1 MDISEWNLSERN
13 NKEANHYVYVT
24 IEGGPM
30 KKLIVVLLTTAI
42 MLLVGSF
49 SAFTQAQ
56 SPASQAKPTFL
67 APTPGTYVHG
77 WPAFTVSF
85 PKDWVE
91 QPPGRGTG
99 YGGEVFRV
107 AAPDSKPFAQNIRVP
122 YFAVSV
128 FPALL
133 PIGKW
138 SEILVPTLRLPGS
151 EIKIAYDKPSQLKDG
166 APAQEAE
173 IEWFSNNVKV
183 NMLVLT
189 TKKDALWIQ
198 IIQSSDKWKI
208 GEDVKAYAYSLT
220 FQPGREEP
228 VKVPSDVKAFLD
240 KYSSDLV
247 SGNVERIMANF
258 SDRFLDQRRKKAF
271 YEIWFQ
277 NSPDSP
283 VQRGLISSEAT
294 VTVFEARGDKAYVD
308 GFFASKARD
317 HADKALKEPMG
328 FRQIIKEQGQ
338 WKWYG
343 DQR

>member
-1 MDISEWNLSERN
+1 
-13 NKEANHYVYVT
+13 
-24 IEGGPM
+24 M
-30 KKLIVVLLTTAI
+30 KKLIIVLLITAI
-42 MLLVGSF
+42 MLLAGSF

-56 SPASQAKPTFL
+56 SPASQVKPTFL
-67 APTPGTYVHG
+67 APTSGTYVHG
-77 WPAFTVSF
+77 WPAFTVSY

-91 QPPGRGTG
+91 QPPSRYAGMA
-99 YGGEVFRV
+99 GEFFRV

-122 YFAVSV
+122 YFSVSI
-128 FPALL
+128 FPTPL
-133 PIGKW
+133 PIDKW
-138 SEILVPTLRLPGS
+138 SDILVPTLRLPGS
-151 EIKIAYDKPSQLKDG
+151 DIKTVYDKPSQLKDG
-166 APAQEAE
+166 TPAQEAE
-173 IEWFSNNVKV
+173 IEWVSNAVKV

-189 TKKDALWIQ
+189 TKKYAAWVQ
-198 IIQSSDKWKI
+198 IIQAYDKGKRM
-208 GEDVKAYAYSLT
+208 EDVKAYAYSLT

-258 SDRFLDQRRKKAF
+258 SDRFLNQGRKKAF

-283 VQRGLISSEAT
+283 IQRGLISSEAT
-294 VTVFEARGDKAYVD
+294 VTVFVAQEDKAYVD
-308 GFFASKARD
+308 GFCASKTRD
-317 HADKALKEPMG
+317 HADKALKEPMS

-343 DQR
+343 NQR

>member
-1 MDISEWNLSERN
+1 
-13 NKEANHYVYVT
+13 
-24 IEGGPM
+24 M
-30 KKLIVVLLTTAI
+30 KKLIVVLLITAI
-42 MLLVGSF
+42 MLSVGSF
-49 SAFTQAQ
+49 SGFTQAQ
-56 SPASQAKPTFL
+56 SPASQVKPTFL
-67 APTPGTYVHG
+67 APTPGTYAHG
-77 WPAFTVSF
+77 WPAFIVSC

-91 QPPGRGTG
+91 QPLRMGGV
-99 YGGEVFRV
+99 GEVFRV

-128 FPALL
+128 FPTPL
-133 PIGKW
+133 PIDKW
-138 SEILVPTLRLPGS
+138 SDILVPTLRLPGS
-151 EIKIAYDKPSQLKDG
+151 DIKIVYDKPSQLKGG

-173 IEWFSNNVKV
+173 IEWVSNEVKV

-189 TKKDALWIQ
+189 TGKDAAWIQ
-198 IIQSSDKWKI
+198 IIQASDKGKI
-208 GEDVKAYAYSLT
+208 GEDVKNYAYSLT
-220 FQPGREEP
+220 FQQGREEP
-228 VKVPSDVKAFLD
+228 VKVPSDVQEFLD

-258 SDRFLDQRRKKAF
+258 SDRFLNQRRKKAF
-271 YEIWFQ
+271 YEQWLR

-283 VQRGLISSEAT
+283 IKRGLISSEAT
-294 VTVFEARGDKAYVD
+294 VTVFEAKGDKAYVD

-317 HADKALKEPMG
+317 HADKAQKESMN

>member
-1 MDISEWNLSERN
+1 
-13 NKEANHYVYVT
+13 
-24 IEGGPM
+24 M
-30 KKLIVVLLTTAI
+30 KKLIVVLLITAI

-56 SPASQAKPTFL
+56 SPVSQVKPTFL
-67 APTPGTYVHG
+67 APIPGTYVHG
-77 WPAFTVSF
+77 WPAFTVSY

-91 QPPGRGTG
+91 QPPRTG
-99 YGGEVFRV
+99 AGGVGEVFRV

-122 YFAVSV
+122 YFAVSI
-128 FPALL
+128 FPTPL
-133 PIGKW
+133 PIDKW
-138 SEILVPTLRLPGS
+138 SDILVPTLRLPGS
-151 EIKIAYDKPSQLKDG
+151 DIKIVYDKPSQLKDG
-166 APAQEAE
+166 TPAQEAE
-173 IEWFSNNVKV
+173 IEWVSNEVKV

-189 TKKDALWIQ
+189 TGKGAAWIQ
-198 IIQSSDKWKI
+198 LIQASDMGKM
-208 GEDVKAYAYSLT
+208 GEDVKNYAYSLT

-228 VKVPSDVKAFLD
+228 VKVPSDVQEFLD

-247 SGNVERIMANF
+247 SGNVEKIMANF
-258 SDRFLDQRRKKAF
+258 SDRFRNQRRKKAF
-271 YEIWFQ
+271 YEIWFR

-283 VQRGLISSEAT
+283 IQRGLISSEAT
-294 VTVFEARGDKAYVD
+294 VTVFEAQGDKAYVD

-317 HADKALKEPMG
+317 HADKALKESVG

>member
-1 MDISEWNLSERN
+1 
-13 NKEANHYVYVT
+13 
-24 IEGGPM
+24 M
-30 KKLIVVLLTTAI
+30 KRLIVVLFITAI

-49 SAFTQAQ
+49 SAFIQAQ
-56 SPASQAKPTFL
+56 SPAGQVKPTYL
-67 APTPGTYVHG
+67 APIPGTYVHG
-77 WPAFTVSF
+77 WPAFTVSY

-91 QPPGRGTG
+91 QPPRMGGV
-99 YGGEVFRV
+99 GEVFRV

-128 FPALL
+128 FPAPL
-133 PIGKW
+133 PIDKW
-138 SEILVPTLRLPGS
+138 SDILVPTLRLPGS
-151 EIKIAYDKPSQLKDG
+151 DITIVYDKPSQLKDG

-173 IEWFSNNVKV
+173 IAFVSNEEKV

-189 TKKDALWIQ
+189 TRKDSVLIQ
-198 IIQSSDKWKI
+198 IIQTSDKGKM
-208 GEDVKAYAYSLT
+208 GEDLKNYPYSLT
-220 FQPGREEP
+220 FQQGREEP
-228 VKVPSDVKAFLD
+228 VKVPSDVQGFLD

-258 SDRFLDQRRKKAF
+258 SDRFLNQKRKKAF
-271 YEIWFQ
+271 YEQWLR

-283 VQRGLISSEAT
+283 IQRGLISSEAT
-294 VTVFEARGDKAYVD
+294 VTVFEARGEKAYVD

-317 HADKALKEPMG
+317 HADKALKEPMN

>member
-1 MDISEWNLSERN
+1 
-13 NKEANHYVYVT
+13 
-24 IEGGPM
+24 M
-30 KKLIVVLLTTAI
+30 KKLIVILLIAAI

-56 SPASQAKPTFL
+56 SPASQVKPTFL

-77 WPAFTVSF
+77 WPAFTVSYSRN
-85 PKDWVE
+85 WVE
-91 QPPGRGTG
+91 QPPWRVA
-99 YGGEVFRV
+99 GEVFRV
-107 AAPDSKPFAQNIRVP
+107 AAPDSNPFAQNIRVP
-122 YFAVSV
+122 NFSVLV
-128 FPALL
+128 FPSPL
-133 PIGKW
+133 PIDKW
-138 SEILVPTLRLPGS
+138 SDILVPTLRLPGS
-151 EIKIAYDKPSQLKDG
+151 DITIVYDKPSQLKDG

-173 IEWFSNNVKV
+173 IAFVSNEEKV

-189 TKKDALWIQ
+189 TRKDAAWIQ
-198 IIQSSDKWKI
+198 IIQTSDKGKI
-208 GEDVKAYAYSLT
+208 GEDLKTYPYSLT
-220 FQPGREEP
+220 FQQSREEP
-228 VKVPSDVKAFLD
+228 VKVPSDVQEFLD
-240 KYSSDLV
+240 KYCSDLA

-258 SDRFLDQRRKKAF
+258 SDRFLNQKRKKAF
-271 YEIWFQ
+271 YEQWLR

-283 VQRGLISSEAT
+283 IQRGLISSEAT

-317 HADKALKEPMG
+317 HADKPLKAPMG

>member
-1 MDISEWNLSERN
+1 
-13 NKEANHYVYVT
+13 
-24 IEGGPM
+24 M
-30 KKLIVVLLTTAI
+30 KKLTIVLLITAI
-42 MLLVGSF
+42 MLLAGSF

-56 SPASQAKPTFL
+56 SPANQVKPTFL

-77 WPAFTVSF
+77 WPAFTVSY

-91 QPPGRGTG
+91 QPPSRYAGM
-99 YGGEVFRV
+99 GGEFFRV

-122 YFAVSV
+122 YFSV
-128 FPALL
+128 PIFPTPL
-133 PIGKW
+133 PIDKW
-138 SEILVPTLRLPGS
+138 SDILVPTLRLPGS
-151 EIKIAYDKPSQLKDG
+151 DIKIVYDKPSQLKDG

-173 IEWFSNNVKV
+173 IEWVSNAVKV

-189 TKKDALWIQ
+189 TRKDTVWIQ
-198 IIQSSDKWKI
+198 IIQASDKGKI

-228 VKVPSDVKAFLD
+228 VKMPSDVKAFLD

-258 SDRFLDQRRKKAF
+258 SDRFLNQRRKKAL

-283 VQRGLISSEAT
+283 IQRGLISSEAT

-308 GFFASKARD
+308 GFCASKTRD
-317 HADKALKEPMG
+317 HADTALKEPMG
-328 FRQIIKEQGQ
+328 FR
-338 WKWYG
+338 
-343 DQR
+343 

>member
-1 MDISEWNLSERN
+1 
-13 NKEANHYVYVT
+13 
-24 IEGGPM
+24 M
-30 KKLIVVLLTTAI
+30 KKLIVVLFIMAI

-56 SPASQAKPTFL
+56 NPASQVKPTFL

-77 WPAFTVSF
+77 WPAFTVSY

-91 QPPGRGTG
+91 QPSRGG
-99 YGGEVFRV
+99 VVYGERDVFRV
-107 AAPDSKPFAQNIRVP
+107 VAPDAKIYPRVP
-122 YFAVSV
+122 NFAVLV
-128 FPALL
+128 FSSLL
-133 PIGKW
+133 PIDKW
-138 SEILVPTLRLPGS
+138 SNILVPALRQPGCN
-151 EIKIAYDKPSQLKDG
+151 ITIVYDKPSQLKER

-173 IEWFSNNVKV
+173 IEWVRNEVKM
-183 NMLVLT
+183 NILVLT
-189 TKKDALWIQ
+189 TRKDAAWIQ
-198 IIQSSDKWKI
+198 IIQASNNGKM
-208 GEDVKAYAYSLT
+208 GEDVKNYAYSLT
-220 FQPGREEP
+220 FQQGREEP
-228 VKVPSDVKAFLD
+228 VKVPSDVQEFLD

-247 SGNVERIMANF
+247 SRNVERIMSNF
-258 SDRFLDQRRKKAF
+258 SDRFLSQNQKKVF
-271 YEIWFQ
+271 YEQWLR

-283 VQRGLISSEAT
+283 IQRGLISSEAT
-294 VTVFEARGDKAYVD
+294 VTVFEAQGDKAYVD

>member
-1 MDISEWNLSERN
+1 
-13 NKEANHYVYVT
+13 
-24 IEGGPM
+24 M
-30 KKLIVVLLTTAI
+30 KKFIVVLLIAAI

-56 SPASQAKPTFL
+56 SPASQVKPTFL

-77 WPAFTVSF
+77 WPAFTVSY

-91 QPPGRGTG
+91 QPPWRVA
-99 YGGEVFRV
+99 GEVFRV

-122 YFAVSV
+122 NFSVLV
-128 FPALL
+128 FPSPL
-133 PIGKW
+133 PIDKW
-138 SEILVPTLRLPGS
+138 SDILVPTLRLPGS
-151 EIKIAYDKPSQLKDG
+151 DITIVYDKPSQLKDG

-173 IEWFSNNVKV
+173 IAFVSNEEKV

-189 TKKDALWIQ
+189 TRKDTAWIQ
-198 IIQSSDKWKI
+198 IIQTSDKGKM
-208 GEDVKAYAYSLT
+208 GEDLKNYPYSLT
-220 FQPGREEP
+220 FQQGREEP
-228 VKVPSDVKAFLD
+228 VKVPSDVQEFLD
-240 KYSSDLV
+240 RYSSDLV

-258 SDRFLDQRRKKAF
+258 SDRFLNQRRKKAF
-271 YEIWFQ
+271 YEIWFR

-283 VQRGLISSEAT
+283 IQGGLISSEAT
-294 VTVFEARGDKAYVD
+294 VTVFEAKGDKAYVD

-317 HADKALKEPMG
+317 HADKALKAPMG
-328 FRQIIKEQGQ
+328 FRQIIKENGQ

>member
-1 MDISEWNLSERN
+1 
-13 NKEANHYVYVT
+13 
-24 IEGGPM
+24 M
-30 KKLIVVLLTTAI
+30 KKLIIVLLITAI
-42 MLLVGSF
+42 MLLAGSF

-56 SPASQAKPTFL
+56 SPASQVKPTFL

-77 WPAFTVSF
+77 WPAFTVSY

-91 QPPGRGTG
+91 QPPSRYAGMA
-99 YGGEVFRV
+99 GEFFRV

-122 YFAVSV
+122 YFSVSI
-128 FPALL
+128 FPTPL
-133 PIGKW
+133 PIDKW
-138 SEILVPTLRLPGS
+138 SDILVPTLRLPGS
-151 EIKIAYDKPSQLKDG
+151 DIKIVYDKPSQLKDG
-166 APAQEAE
+166 TPAQEAE
-173 IEWFSNNVKV
+173 IEWVSNAVKV

-189 TKKDALWIQ
+189 TKKYAAWVQ
-198 IIQSSDKWKI
+198 IIQASDKGKRM
-208 GEDVKAYAYSLT
+208 EDVKAYAYSLT

-228 VKVPSDVKAFLD
+228 VKMPSDVKAFLD

-258 SDRFLDQRRKKAF
+258 SDRFLNQSRKKAF

-283 VQRGLISSEAT
+283 IQRGLISSEAT
-294 VTVFEARGDKAYVD
+294 VTVFEAQGDKAYVD
-308 GFFASKARD
+308 GFCASKTRD
-317 HADKALKEPMG
+317 HADKALKEPIG

-343 DQR
+343 NQR